1 MKHLKNSLAGLRTA
15 LAGIANWRFGVATL
29 LVLPSMVLVAE
40 PAVALGPC
48 TINWIG
54 ADGVWED
61 AANWS
66 ETTTLA
72 NRVPDATD
80 TVCIDDG
87 SATSEL
93 TVTVSGSIVVVGIDN
108 AEHLVLDGAL
118 LTIEEGG
125 EVVNRGTTTLANGYI
140 VGSAGGQSS
149 VAERFVNH
157 GSLVK
162 SGGNF
167 TYIHSTVIV
176 DNTGTISVTGGQL
189 DVGQVGVFPGIT
201 YQVSAGALLSLGVNG
216 ASDISGVHSVS
227 GGGRVALNGTLV
239 PVSAPLVLNF
249 PAGGLDPFGGVLD
262 TTVAPITNTG
272 VVDFVSPI
280 IKGVGF
286 TNTGTVRQDGSS
298 VVTLDE
304 GAVVANEGSW
314 NLDNAYVQGTS
325 GGGFERFVNHGSLVK
340 SGGNFTYI
348 HSTVHCRQH
357 GDDLGHRRAARRLGR
372 SGYFRGSRIRCRRG
386 RCCRWV

>member
-1 MKHLKNSLAGLRTA
+1 MTNDLNKYLAGLRDA
-15 LAGIANWRFGVATL
+15 LAGIASWRFGVAAL

-40 PAVALGPC
+40 PAIAVGPC

-54 ADGVWED
+54 ADGAWDD

-87 SATSEL
+87 NTASAL
-93 TVTVSGSIVVVGIDN
+93 TITVSGSIVVFGIDN
-108 AEHLVLDGAL
+108 SEHLVLDGVL
-118 LTIEEGG
+118 VTIDDGG
-125 EVVNRGTTTLANGYI
+125 EIVNRGTTTLAN
-140 VGSAGGQSS
+140 AS
-149 VAERFVNH
+149 VAGTSGGGFERFVND

-167 TYIHSTVIV
+167 TYIHSTVQV
-176 DNTGTISVTGGQL
+176 DNTGTISVTDGAISIE
-189 DVGQVGVFPGIT
+189 QVGVWPGIT
-201 YQVSAGALLSLGVNG
+201 YQVSAGASLSLGVNEL
-216 ASDISGVHSVS
+216 SDFSGTHSVS

-249 PAGGLDPFGGVLD
+249 PDGGLDPFTGVLD

-272 VVDFVSPI
+272 VVNFVSPI

-298 VVTLDE
+298 VPTLDE
-304 GAVVANEGSW
+304 GAVVTNEGSW
-314 NLDNAYVQGTS
+314 NMVQ
-325 GGGFERFVNHGSLVK
+325 RVPA
-340 SGGNFTYI
+340 
-348 HSTVHCRQH
+348 
-357 GDDLGHRRAARRLGR
+357 GDVGWWVRAVRE
-372 SGYFRGSRIRCRRG
+372 
-386 RCCRWV
+386 